1 MRPASEPTPSRS
13 ASSWRN
19 ILSDRALFEL
29 HHAARD
35 HRYLQVR
42 TGTADA
48 ADLTQQVFLRAFA
61 SLTKYP
67 ESLGRHLGEVVK
79 AFHPSPRRRI
89 SAKPTAF
96 QAGYVS
102 SIPIARSK
110 ARIGL
115 AWRSD

>member
-1 MRPASEPTPSRS
+1 MFGKLYERHVDAV
-13 ASSWRN
+13 
-19 ILSDRALFEL
+19 
-29 HHAARD
+29 

-61 SLTKYP
+61 SLAKYQTP

-79 AFHPSPRRRI
+79 AFHPSPRGRI
-89 SAKPTAF
+89 SAKPTAS
-96 QAGYVS
+96 QAGYLG
-102 SIPIARSK
+102 SIPIAGSK